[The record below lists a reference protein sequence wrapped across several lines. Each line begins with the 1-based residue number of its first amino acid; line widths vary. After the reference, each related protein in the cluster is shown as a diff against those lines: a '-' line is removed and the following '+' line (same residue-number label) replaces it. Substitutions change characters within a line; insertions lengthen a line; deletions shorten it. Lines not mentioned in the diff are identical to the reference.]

1 MSRTP
6 SHQSLQRQYTNII
19 THTHR
24 MIIRIQSRCLQHQI
38 HNLAQAR
45 NGCNGIRQF
54 STSRAQQSKIGRS
67 PLSVPPTV
75 TMTVNPPP
83 PLRRG
88 LKSRRTQ
95 SLSTVQ
101 VKGPLGEITMPIP
114 QYVKIE
120 GLEGNA
126 PVVSVEDADVRQQ
139 REMWGESVL
148 VAQYTPQNRIMSA

>member
-1 MSRTP
+1 
-6 SHQSLQRQYTNII
+6 
-19 THTHR
+19 
-24 MIIRIQSRCLQHQI
+24 
-38 HNLAQAR
+38 
-45 NGCNGIRQF
+45 
-54 STSRAQQSKIGRS
+54 
-67 PLSVPPTV
+67 
-75 TMTVNPPP
+75 MTVNPPP

-88 LKSRRTQ
+88 LKSRRIQ

-139 REMWGESVL
+139 REMWGESTL